1 MKLNELLEEA
11 KFGQESY
18 KKLKTIEHIHNTPEE
33 NKVSYLLKH
42 AIEALNEDQD
52 IMESLTLAY
61 SQIKGY
67 EERKRRVVNLHES
80 FYRMKFDSLKSTIV
94 DLTEKV
100 NKKESFGNEA
110 LLSNALALVQYAFTE
125 ISENCEKEVVLP
137 EVQLQEMVNE
147 EYTLIK
153 ENI

>member
-42 AIEALNEDQD
+42 AIEALNEDRD